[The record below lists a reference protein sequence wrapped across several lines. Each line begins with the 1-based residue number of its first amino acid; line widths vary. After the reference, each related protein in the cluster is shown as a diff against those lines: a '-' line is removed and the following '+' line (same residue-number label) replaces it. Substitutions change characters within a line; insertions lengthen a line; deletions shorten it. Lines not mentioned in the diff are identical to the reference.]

1 METGYTHAAEM
12 RESVMPPE
20 KTTSLYEFTVE
31 ATVCDYPLSLSL
43 SLSLSVSASLLGA
56 LTQLT
61 VTEAVCCTC
70 FDVDLPV

>member
-1 METGYTHAAEM
+1 MRRGWKLDIHAAET

-31 ATVCDYPLSLSL
+31 ATVRSSLSL
-43 SLSLSVSASLLGA
+43 SLSASLLGA

-61 VTEAVCCTC
+61 VTQAVCCTC
-70 FDVDLPV
+70 LDVDLPG